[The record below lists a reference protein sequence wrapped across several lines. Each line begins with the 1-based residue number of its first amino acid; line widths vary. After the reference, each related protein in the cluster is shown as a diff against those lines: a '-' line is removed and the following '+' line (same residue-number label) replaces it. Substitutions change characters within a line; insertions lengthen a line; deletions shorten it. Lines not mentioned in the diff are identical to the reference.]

1 MSHLGN
7 DIVIEQAHE
16 ALLEEVEHD
25 CEMLSTCCGA
35 GENEFVEN
43 FCNGCN
49 EFAEFE
55 CASLSSERE
64 Y

>member
-1 MSHLGN
+1 MTAIS
-7 DIVIEQAHE
+7 I
-16 ALLEEVEHD
+16 EHD

-55 CASLSSERE
+55 CECEETHA
-64 Y
+64 